1 MNALGGKCTH
11 IELGCNMMCILHLE
25 RFPAAVF
32 YYLARR
38 AHCDRTYR
46 QYSSERPGPTALHS
60 ERTILL
66 QTNILQIFYK
76 RSPSGQ
82 YTLERPA
89 PSHPVPLHFTQKGK
103 Y

>member
-1 MNALGGKCTH
+1 MKLCKRNEVEKLNALGGKCTH

-66 QTNILQIFYK
+66 
-76 RSPSGQ
+76 
-82 YTLERPA
+82 
-89 PSHPVPLHFTQKGK
+89 GK
-103 Y
+103 LSKTT